1 MQLLNVAG
9 GMVLMFL
16 SGPALAYDC
25 AISGTPLNFGSVE
38 GIAGRIQQST
48 ATLTV
53 VCRTG
58 NTPANVSYQILMVG
72 PAGDAQRQ
80 MSAGEHITGYQLY
93 TSGSYQQVWSNTGDG
108 IISDSYS
115 LGANATVTR
124 NYTVYA
130 KMKTDRA
137 ASPGTYTANLAVQLV
152 Y

>member
-1 MQLLNVAG
+1 MQLLKVV
-9 GMVLMFL
+9 GMVLMVI

-25 AISGTPLNFGSVE
+25 GISGTPLNFGSVE
-38 GIAGRIQQST
+38 GIAGRTQQST

-58 NTPANVSYQILMVG
+58 NAPETVSYQILMGG
-72 PAGDAQRQ
+72 PTGDEQRQ
-80 MSAGEHITGYQLY
+80 MSVGMHNTGYQLY
-93 TSGSYQQVWSNTGDG
+93 TSGSYQQLWSNTGAG
-108 IISDSYS
+108 VISDSYS
-115 LGANATVTR
+115 LGANATVSR

-137 ASPGTYTANLAVQLV
+137 ASPGNYTDNVAVQLI